1 GGGLAAIAYKTTA
14 KDKAMEKEEVN
25 EAIFDQLNELEEDY
39 PISAVAGM
47 MEGQE
52 TAMLGID
59 MSGKEVDRLEE
70 TGNDVVEELQQMD
83 GITSANLSLGHTE
96 KTYIIDVKEDAI
108 DDANLSEE
116 YLNQTISQYFSDQ
129 AVGELSKEGETVAI
143 K

>member
-1 GGGLAAIAYKTTA
+1 MTSMHGIKHFIFLPVYLTGGSS
-14 KDKAMEKEEVN
+14 VN
-25 EAIFDQLNELEEDY
+25 DAIFDQLNELEEDY
-39 PISAVAGM
+39 PISAVASM

-52 TAMLGID
+52 TATLGIEI
-59 MSGKEVDRLEE
+59 SGKELDILEE
-70 TGNDVVEELQQMD
+70 TGNDVVEELQQLD

-129 AVGELSKEGETVAI
+129 AVGELSKE
-143 K
+143 